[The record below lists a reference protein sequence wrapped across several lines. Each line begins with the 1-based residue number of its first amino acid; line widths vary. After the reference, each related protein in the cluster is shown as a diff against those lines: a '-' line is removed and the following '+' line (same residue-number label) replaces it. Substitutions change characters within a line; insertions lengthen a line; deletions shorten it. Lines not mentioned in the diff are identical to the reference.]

1 MLKDFR
7 PISLLGCHYKII
19 FKILANSLKS
29 VVLKGRSVM
38 TKGLRSA
45 QQVSNSSQDVHLL

>member
-29 VVLKGRSVM
+29 VVLEERSVM
-38 TKGLRSA
+38 VKGLRSA
-45 QQVSNSSQDVHLL
+45 QQISSSSQGVHLL

>member
-45 QQVSNSSQDVHLL
+45 QQVSNSSQGMHFL